1 MRILRGLLLSALSS
15 VAIAEERFYTIMGPD
30 GQVQVIRAPEAS
42 DRPEEQAPGKPEAA
56 GGAKE
61 AAKDKPRDAAAAAV
75 VGASPADLPAEAG
88 QATGF
93 APYDSDAYAE
103 VETVDQA
110 LEQEKEKDS
119 KRFYL
124 INDGVG
130 IRVSEAGGEG
140 GGSDAEASSVI
151 APPPQPASAYREIAS
166 AYEELPASAAAA
178 AFPGLRECVAGARR
192 EEFRELVPGEP
203 VGLLLNQQA
212 YRFLDGSGAVEAY
225 RVSGEGL
232 RTVVVRTY
240 SRTSRD
246 PSYAEPALAF
256 LGEDGCLTRMVSGYF
271 DRRYP
276 ATDASHSGLRAEVTM
291 HADDRYLLVMAIPE
305 HQPASA
311 GRPFRI
317 SRFGQMKL
325 TLKK

>member
-30 GQVQVIRAPEAS
+30 GQLQVIRAPEAS
-42 DRPEEQAPGKPEAA
+42 DRPGGEEPGKPVASGAANGAATDKPQEAA
-56 GGAKE
+56 TPE
-61 AAKDKPRDAAAAAV
+61 V
-75 VGASPADLPAEAG
+75 VGAAPADQPAAVGEV
-88 QATGF
+88 TGF

-103 VETVDQA
+103 VEAVDQA

-124 INDGVG
+124 IDDGVG
-130 IRVSEAGGEG
+130 IRVSEAGVEG
-140 GGSDAEASSVI
+140 TGSEAGSAVA
-151 APPPQPASAYREIAS
+151 APPQQPARAYRGIAS
-166 AYEELPASAAAA
+166 AYEELPAAAAVA

-192 EEFRELVPGEP
+192 EELRELVPGEP

-212 YRFLDGSGAVEAY
+212 YRFLDGSGAVEVY

-232 RTVVVRTY
+232 RTVVVRSY

-256 LGEDGCLTRMVSGYF
+256 LGEDGCLTRVVSGYF

-276 ATDASHSGLRAEVTM
+276 ATDASHSGLRAEVTI
-291 HADDRYLLVMAIPE
+291 HADDRYLLVMAVPE
-305 HQPASA
+305 HQPAGA
-311 GRPFRI
+311 ARPFRI
-317 SRFGQMKL
+317 SRYGQMKL